1 MFCKIFRIPNKRMP
15 RYILAQAWGIFI
27 SLIAAMLM
35 ALADT
40 VILGHFNTL
49 DLAAVAIGSG
59 AFIVVEFTL
68 FGVLQA
74 VAPLSAE
81 LYGAGHKRA
90 AALMLQQAVW
100 LTFLVF
106 IPGVL
111 LLIYPDWFLKLSTM
125 PTEIDEKAR
134 LYLKILAFGLP
145 AALLYRT
152 FYAFC
157 SALGLVKVLLRIG
170 LIALILHIF
179 LASFLALKGFNEPL
193 GLLGCAISNVILNYL
208 MLVLAAFWAL
218 KSRDAKHLQI
228 FGKWYLPNKKRW
240 LRLLKVGL
248 PMGMTNCIE
257 SSAFVLV
264 SILLAPLG
272 AEAVGAYRVL
282 GGLASILYIIP
293 LSIAVAVMAET
304 AQALGAKDQTR
315 LLSASRTGLG
325 LSTSIA
331 ALSAASIFLF
341 GKFYVQLNT
350 NNALIIAIATPLLV
364 FIAAYQLFDS
374 IQTVMMHLL
383 RACKI
388 TVFPMLIQIVLFW
401 GVGLFGGW
409 WLCYKTGLKT
419 EGFLIALDAALV
431 LLAIILSALWK
442 KISTSLLASFPK

>member
-1 MFCKIFRIPNKRMP
+1 MP
-15 RYILAQAWGIFI
+15 RHILVQAWNIFI
-27 SLIAAMLM
+27 SLVAAMAM

-40 VILGHFNTL
+40 VILGHYNTV

-59 AFIVVEFTL
+59 AFVVVEFTL

-81 LYGAGHKRA
+81 LYGAGHQRA

-106 IPGVL
+106 VPGVL
-111 LLIYPDWFLKLSTM
+111 LLLYPDWFLKLSYI
-125 PTEIDEKAR
+125 PAEIDEKAR

-170 LIALILHIF
+170 LIALVLHIL

-193 GLLGCAISNVILNYL
+193 GLLGCAASNVILNYL
-208 MLVLAAFWAL
+208 MLLLAALWAF
-218 KSRDAKHLQI
+218 KSRDARHLQI

-272 AEAVGAYRVL
+272 AETVGAYRVL

-304 AQALGAKDQTR
+304 AQALGAKNRVR
-315 LLSASRTGLG
+315 LLSASRSGLG
-325 LSTSIA
+325 LAMSIA
-331 ALSAASIFLF
+331 CFSAISIFIF
-341 GKFYVQLNT
+341 GEFYVTLNT
-350 NNALIIAIATPLLV
+350 NNAAIINIAVPLLI

-374 IQTVMMHLL
+374 IQTVIMHLL

-388 TVFPMLIQIVLFW
+388 TVFPMFIQIALFW

-419 EGFLIALDAALV
+419 EGFLIALDIALV
-431 LLAIILSALWK
+431 LIAIFFSFLWK
-442 KISTSLLASFPK
+442 KISTSILASFPK